1 MEFKNDAP
9 CLYMT
14 APSSPNGHSMEF
26 YYSAPASPQRAMIKA
41 GGDNLSSRVDEFEFG
56 TSKRFS
62 GERESPVS
70 GDRGHERGDSL
81 PAMAFADELFLNG
94 LVMPLELPLN
104 GVVMPLKPPP
114 RLHKSAL
121 SSPRSP
127 ATVCRI
133 PFARKSSRNDDFD
146 PFMVALEKVR
156 EEKRGRNSHH
166 RSSRSYSPFRAFSR
180 SSTTVTHDNDAQ
192 SHSPDLLRGNSLVEP
207 MPAPAL
213 ASSFSGPLDFK
224 GSAYARWV
232 RDQSRHGLSPKSP
245 SRLLFRQRV
254 RPLSGSDKPPSP
266 AANHVGKRRG
276 NVEASKVQKL
286 KGLLVKYASFGRG
299 HSGSKQTKMS
309 TEAHNF
315 SYFGRLSFR
324 FKGNGHG
331 NNTKKTIPANA
342 KMAVVPYKPSA
353 AFCLA

>member
-1 MEFKNDAP
+1 MEFKNDASNSP

-14 APSSPNGHSMEF
+14 APNSPNGHSMEL
-26 YYSAPASPQRAMIKA
+26 YYSAPASPRRAMFKA
-41 GGDNLSSRVDEFEFG
+41 GDDNLSSRVYEFQFG

-62 GERESPVS
+62 EGSESLVS

-94 LVMPLELPLN
+94 LVMPLDPPPRL
-104 GVVMPLKPPP
+104 PLKPPP
-114 RLHKSAL
+114 RLHKSPL

-127 ATVCRI
+127 ATLCRI

-166 RSSRSYSPFRAFSR
+166 RRSRSYSPFRALSR
-180 SSTTVTHDNDAQ
+180 SSTTVTDDNDAQ
-192 SHSPDLLRGNSLVEP
+192 SHSPDLLCGNNLAEP
-207 MPAPAL
+207 MPAPAP

-232 RDQSRHGLSPKSP
+232 RDQTRHGLSPKSP
-245 SRLLFRQRV
+245 NGLLFRQRV
-254 RPLSGSDKPPSP
+254 RRLSGLDKPPSP
-266 AANHVGKRRG
+266 AAKHFGKRRG

-299 HSGSKQTKMS
+299 ESGAKQTKTS
-309 TEAHNF
+309 TEARNF

-331 NNTKKTIPANA
+331 NTKKTIPANT

-353 AFCLA
+353 AFCLG

>member
-1 MEFKNDAP
+1 MELKNDAP

-26 YYSAPASPQRAMIKA
+26 YYSAPASPRRAMFKA
-41 GGDNLSSRVDEFEFG
+41 GDDNLSLRVDEFEFG
-56 TSKRFS
+56 TSKRFG
-62 GERESPVS
+62 GESESPVS

-94 LVMPLELPLN
+94 LVMPLELPLS

-114 RLHKSAL
+114 RLYKSAL

-127 ATVCRI
+127 ATVCRRI

-146 PFMVALEKVR
+146 PFMAALEKVR

-166 RSSRSYSPFRAFSR
+166 RRSRSYSPFRALSR
-180 SSTTVTHDNDAQ
+180 SSTTVTDGNDAQ
-192 SHSPDLLRGNSLVEP
+192 SHGPDLSCGNSRVE
-207 MPAPAL
+207 PAPAL

-232 RDQSRHGLSPKSP
+232 RDQTRHGLSPKSP

-254 RPLSGSDKPPSP
+254 RPLSVSDKPPSP

-276 NVEASKVQKL
+276 NAETSKVQKL

-299 HSGSKQTKMS
+299 NSGAKQIKTS
-309 TEAHNF
+309 TELRNF

-353 AFCLA
+353 TFCLA